1 MKLGLQPIEL
11 PLGVQTITIS
21 RGGPTLCLGG
31 SNEPLTSKKK
41 KKKELYIFNI
51 FLLV

>member
-31 SNEPLTSKKK
+31 SNEPDFKKK